1 LNGVRAPLK
10 NTSPLYSRRDF
21 DDKKA
26 CCARKP
32 TAMKRIIPV
41 ALVLTLVAIGA
52 NSVRGTTKGLSQ
64 IVTPDLQPEGDL
76 SLSLQIQ
83 DKRIAN
89 PYEFQTELGL
99 TKWAEVAVFQGFKP
113 NEEVIGTEF
122 GLLRTEPCLLSIG
135 FINWSPRSHVD
146 PQPYIE
152 AGYYTEHHKV
162 IVGAIHAGYKNEAIF
177 GYAYDFN
184 KQWRV
189 QVDFQSGRENSST
202 IGVTWNITS
211 DFQMNPAVYVTNDSQ
226 HNVMGYVVFTYTFHL
241 WAKDKKEKDQSV
253 PGG

>member
-1 LNGVRAPLK
+1 MGKLK
-10 NTSPLYSRRDF
+10 SGIMVVLLLL
-21 DDKKA
+21 A
-26 CCARKP
+26 AAR
-32 TAMKRIIPV
+32 
-41 ALVLTLVAIGA
+41 
-52 NSVRGTTKGLSQ
+52 SSFGTTKGLSQ

-76 SLSLQIQ
+76 SLSLQAQ

-89 PYEFQTELGL
+89 PYEFQAELGL
-99 TKWAEVAVFQGFKP
+99 TNWAEVAVFQGFKP
-113 NEEVIGTEF
+113 NEEIFGAEI

-135 FINWSPRSHVD
+135 FVNWSPRSHVD
-146 PQPYIE
+146 PQPFIE

-162 IVGAIHAGYKNEAIF
+162 IAGAIHAGYKNQGIL

-189 QVDFQSGRENSST
+189 QVDFQSGRDNSAS
-202 IGVTWNITS
+202 IGFTWNITP
-211 DFQMNPAVYVTNDSQ
+211 DFQMNPALYVANNSRHDL
-226 HNVMGYVVFTYTFHL
+226 MGYVVFTYTSHL